1 MTHCCKR
8 PVRHPKTA
16 QASIELGQSRGQV
29 LKWNKGSNNLRK
41 KRAQGRK
48 QERRKLEG
56 RKEKKG
62 RKDERKEERIERK
75 VTLER

>member
-8 PVRHPKTA
+8 PVRETKTA
-16 QASIELGQSRGQV
+16 KASIELGQSRGQV

-56 RKEKKG
+56 RKEKKRKEGREKG
-62 RKDERKEERIERK
+62 RKD
-75 VTLER
+75 

>member
-8 PVRHPKTA
+8 PVRETKTA
-16 QASIELGQSRGQV
+16 KASIELGQSRGQV

-56 RKEKKG
+56 RKEKKKEG
-62 RKDERKEERIERK
+62 RTRERKK
-75 VTLER
+75 GLNVK